1 MNLKTK
7 HISSQHVFGYMKY
20 ILYPDDYKPQV
31 NKGKRIVSLPEV
43 VGKGY
48 GTFWNWK
55 GRYRAVKG
63 SRASKKSK
71 TTALWF
77 ITNMMK
83 YPDANTLVVRK
94 TYRTLKDS
102 CFTELKWAIHR
113 LGVDAFW
120 DVKESPLEM
129 TYKPTGQKIYFRGL
143 DDPLKVTSITVD
155 QGCLCWMW
163 IEEAYEISS
172 EDDFNMLDESI
183 RGAVPEG
190 SHLFKQITL
199 TFNPW
204 NEHHW
209 LKKRFFDNPDDETLA
224 LTTNYMCN
232 EWLDSADRKVFE
244 TMKKQNPRR
253 YRVAGLGD
261 WGIVDGLVYENWKE
275 EAFEII
281 SKADFLD
288 LDEAEQKA
296 KNYVFKESVKSAF
309 GLDFGYT
316 NDPAALFVGFIDT
329 KDKKIYVY
337 DEMYAAG
344 LSNERIANNVQSMGY
359 GKERIIADSAEPKS
373 IDQLKGLGL
382 KVKGA
387 EKGKDSVNH
396 GIQFIQDYEIIIHP
410 RCVNFLTEISNYT
423 WDKDKLGNKLN
434 RPIDDFNHL
443 MDAMRYALEK
453 FIAKGGRWMY

>member
-7 HISSQHVFGYMKY
+7 RISSQHVFGYMKY

-209 LKKRFFDNPDDETLA
+209 LKRRFFDNPDDETLA

-232 EWLDSADRKVFE
+232 EWLDAADRKVFE

-344 LSNERIANNVQSMGY
+344 LSNERIADNVQSMGY

-453 FIAKGGRWMY
+453 FIAKGSRWMY